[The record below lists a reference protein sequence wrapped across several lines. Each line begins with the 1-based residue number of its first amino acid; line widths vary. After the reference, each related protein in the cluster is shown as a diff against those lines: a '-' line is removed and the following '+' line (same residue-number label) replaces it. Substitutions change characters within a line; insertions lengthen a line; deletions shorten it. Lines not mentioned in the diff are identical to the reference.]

1 VRIAPDRLKLTAAL
15 LLLLALHFVLRPR
28 FAASPFAPDL
38 VLVALLFLAIR
49 TRPAVGAI
57 AGFIV
62 GLLSDAVAPTTF
74 GAGAFALTIVGFVA
88 GWLKAVVFA
97 DNLLVNALIVFGA
110 SWARDVLQVAA
121 SNQLRGGALGMQ
133 LLVLSP
139 AAALSTAASAMVA
152 LLLLRGWLTGT
163 PSR

>member
-1 VRIAPDRLKLTAAL
+1 VRLPPGRLKLAAAL
-15 LLLLALHFVLRPR
+15 LILVAAHLVLRPR
-28 FAASPFAPDL
+28 FAPSRFAPDL
-38 VLVALLFLAIR
+38 ILVALLFLAIR
-49 TRPAVGAI
+49 TRPAVGAV
-57 AGFIV
+57 AGFMV
-62 GLLSDAVAPTTF
+62 GMLSDAVAPTTF

-97 DNLLVNALIVFGA
+97 DNLLVNALIVFAA

-133 LLVLSP
+133 LLVVSP
-139 AAALSTAASAMVA
+139 AAALSTAAAALVA
-152 LLLLRGWLTGT
+152 LLLLRGWLTAT

>member
-1 VRIAPDRLKLTAAL
+1 VRLPADRVKLTAAL
-15 LLLLALHFVLRPR
+15 LLLVALHFVLRPR
-28 FAASPFAPDL
+28 FAPSRFTPDL
-38 VLVALLFLAIR
+38 ILVALLFLAIR
-49 TRPAVGAI
+49 TRPAVGAA
-57 AGFIV
+57 AGFVV

-97 DNLLVNALIVFGA
+97 DNLLVNALIVFAA
-110 SWARDVLQVAA
+110 SWARDILQVAA

-133 LLVLSP
+133 LLVRSP
-139 AAALSTAASAMVA
+139 ATALSTAAAALVA
-152 LLLLRGWLTGT
+152 LLVLRGWLTAA

>member
-1 VRIAPDRLKLTAAL
+1 MRVAPDRLKLSAAL
-15 LLLLALHFVLRPR
+15 LLLVAAHFILRPR
-28 FAASPFAPDL
+28 FAPSRFAPDL
-38 VLVALLFLAIR
+38 ILVALLFLAIR
-49 TRPAVGAI
+49 TRPAVGAV
-57 AGFIV
+57 AGFLV

-74 GAGAFALTIVGFVA
+74 GAGAFALTIVGFAA

-97 DNLLVNALIVFGA
+97 DNLLVNALIVFAA
-110 SWARDVLQVAA
+110 SWLRDILQVAA

-139 AAALSTAASAMVA
+139 GAALSTAAAALVAMI
-152 LLLLRGWLTGT
+152 LLRGWLSAT

>member
-1 VRIAPDRLKLTAAL
+1 VRVPPDRLKLAAAL
-15 LLLLALHFVLRPR
+15 LLLVALHFVLRPR
-28 FAASPFAPDL
+28 FAPSHFAPDL

-49 TRPAVGAI
+49 TRPAVGAV
-57 AGFIV
+57 AGFVV

-74 GAGAFALTIVGFVA
+74 GAGAFALTIVGFAA

-97 DNLLVNALIVFGA
+97 DNLLVNTLIVFGA

-139 AAALSTAASAMVA
+139 AAALSTAAAALVA
-152 LLLLRGWLTGT
+152 LVVLRGWLTAV

>member
-1 VRIAPDRLKLTAAL
+1 VRVAPERVKLAAAL
-15 LLLLALHFVLRPR
+15 LILVAAHVVLRPR
-28 FAASPFAPDL
+28 FAPSRYAPDL

-57 AGFIV
+57 AGFAV

-74 GAGAFALTIVGFVA
+74 GAGAFALTIVGFAA

-97 DNLLVNALIVFGA
+97 DNLLVNALIVFAA
-110 SWARDVLQVAA
+110 SWLRDVLQIAA

-133 LLVLSP
+133 LLVVSP
-139 AAALSTAASAMVA
+139 AAALSTAAAAIVA
-152 LLLLRGWLTGT
+152 LFVLRGWLTAA

>member
-1 VRIAPDRLKLTAAL
+1 MRFPPDRLKLTAAL
-15 LLLLALHFVLRPR
+15 LVLVALHFVLRPR
-28 FAASPFAPDL
+28 FAPSHFTPDL

-49 TRPAVGAI
+49 TRPAVGAV

-97 DNLLVNALIVFGA
+97 DNFLVTALIVFAA

-139 AAALSTAASAMVA
+139 AAALSTAAAALVA
-152 LLLLRGWLTGT
+152 LLLLRGWLTAA